1 MAETGPILILEDFLP
16 YRLSVLSNTVSR
28 GIASIYAERFNLSIP
43 AWRVMAILGRFSG
56 LSAGEVA
63 ERTAMDKVA
72 VSRAVAHLIKEGL
85 LTRDFADDDR
95 RRSVLALTE
104 KGWSVYREVVPL
116 ALEVEKDLLASLTLE
131 EQETLSQLMGKLLD
145 RALDMEKTDKSPRRK
160 AYGAVV

>member
-1 MAETGPILILEDFLP
+1 MAKSGSILILEDFLP

-28 GIASIYAERFNLSIP
+28 GIADLYAERFNLTIP

-72 VSRAVAHLIKEGL
+72 VSRAVNHLIKQDL
-85 LTRDFADDDR
+85 LAREFADEDR
-95 RRSVLALTE
+95 RRSILALTD

-116 ALEVEKDLLASLTLE
+116 ALKMEKDLLASLSAE
-131 EQETLSQLMGKLLD
+131 EQGLLDELINKLMD
-145 RALDMEKTDKSPRRK
+145 RALDMETGTNAEDRK
-160 AYGAVV
+160 VYGAVV